1 MLNLTTSL
9 DNGILK
15 KFSAF
20 KDQIHSQFFM
30 VAVIVMCWTIW
41 LARNEL
47 IFNGNQVSIQDCRRV
62 FLKEVRLVSLRV
74 KTSLSILFDQ
84 WTQSLGT
91 I

>member
-15 KFSAF
+15 NFSAF

-62 FLKEVRLVSLRV
+62 LLKQVRLVYLRV
-74 KTSLSILFDQ
+74 KTSLSRLFHQ